1 MEVLRVGLYTDPNY
15 FEKQASHQGRKRSKV
30 VESIKGHFIRPCY
43 LRESEAPMKFYKLI
57 ARVGM
62 PLGVVLNFFRAIQAT
77 AAIETATDTAKLYFI
92 IDAVYMW
99 VGIVLLF
106 GAIVGMNKLE
116 WVGVKCYASLFM
128 WQIVYSVF
136 LATYSASLEL
146 FEFEYFGRNIFA
158 AIFLSVWLYFCMIY
172 FGKRRLLFSPG
183 AFNDPPEWTPSTD
196 GEPAF
201 HDQSAR
207 NSITPPKVEPEP
219 TSEPE
224 IAAESNP
231 PAVIPE
237 KPVKKAAP
245 RALVIGLV
253 VALTLSLA
261 GNVWQGI
268 SWANNSAE
276 SAEKIRVLNNKLT
289 QKEEAIKEYRTKV
302 GDLNT
307 ELARVKAQKEG
318 LYDHLDAALFL
329 YNNIGFIVNGSSYY
343 HNYECPVF
351 QEASEYW
358 AHNIEY
364 CQSIGYRACPVC
376 WD

>member
-1 MEVLRVGLYTDPNY
+1 MGLYTDPNY

-224 IAAESNP
+224 ITAESNP

-237 KPVKKAAP
+237 KPVKKATQ
-245 RALVIGLV
+245 RALTIGLV
-253 VALTLSLA
+253 VALALSLA
-261 GNVWQGI
+261 GNVWQ
-268 SWANNSAE
+268 SLAWN
-276 SAEKIRVLNNKLT
+276 AEK
-289 QKEEAIKEYRTKV
+289 KEFDSELKGKDQAISNLKSANISLKSEISDLETYRADTYYTT
-302 GDLNT
+302 G
-307 ELARVKAQKEG
+307 
-318 LYDHLDAALFL
+318 Y
-329 YNNIGFIVNGSSYY
+329 IVSGSNYY
-343 HNYECPVF
+343 HRYDCPVF
-351 QEASEYW
+351 KAANTYQS
-358 AHNIEY
+358 HNTKFCEWL
-364 CQSIGYRACPVC
+364 GYSACPVC
-376 WD
+376 KSGFLINFNSKMPQQSAP

>member
-1 MEVLRVGLYTDPNY
+1 MGLYTDPNY

-43 LRESEAPMKFYKLI
+43 LHESETPLKFYKLI
-57 ARVGM
+57 TRVGM

-128 WQIVYSVF
+128 WQIAYSGF
-136 LATYSASLEL
+136 FAIYSASLGL
-146 FEFEYFGRNIFA
+146 YEFEYFGRSIFA
-158 AIFLSVWLYFCMIY
+158 IVFLSVWLYFCMIY

-183 AFNDPPEWTPSTD
+183 AFNDPPEWAPSPD

-219 TSEPE
+219 PSEPE
-224 IAAESNP
+224 ITAESNP

-245 RALVIGLV
+245 RALMIGLV
-253 VALTLSLA
+253 VALALSLA
-261 GNVWQGI
+261 GNVWQ
-268 SWANNSAE
+268 SLAWN
-276 SAEKIRVLNNKLT
+276 AEK
-289 QKEEAIKEYRTKV
+289 KEFDSELKGKDQAISNLKSANISLKSEISDLETYRADTYYTT
-302 GDLNT
+302 G
-307 ELARVKAQKEG
+307 
-318 LYDHLDAALFL
+318 Y
-329 YNNIGFIVNGSSYY
+329 IVSGSNYY
-343 HNYECPVF
+343 HRYDCPVF
-351 QEASEYW
+351 KAANTYQS
-358 AHNIEY
+358 HNTKFCEWL
-364 CQSIGYRACPVC
+364 GYSACPVC
-376 WD
+376 KSGFLINFNSEMPQQSAP

>member
-1 MEVLRVGLYTDPNY
+1 MISAIR
-15 FEKQASHQGRKRSKV
+15 A
-30 VESIKGHFIRPCY
+30 HFIRPCY

-57 ARVGM
+57 ARIGL
-62 PLGVVLNFFRAIQAT
+62 PLGFILNLFRAMQSTT
-77 AAIETATDTAKLYFI
+77 AIGTATEAAKPYFI

-99 VGIVLLF
+99 VGIVLVLVAVI
-106 GAIVGMNKLE
+106 GLNKME
-116 WVGVKCYASLFM
+116 WYGVKCYASLFV

-183 AFNDPPEWTPSTD
+183 AFETPRVADEAKTEPEKVDPV
-196 GEPAF
+196 
-201 HDQSAR
+201 Q
-207 NSITPPKVEPEP
+207 PEP
-219 TSEPE
+219 TPVLQETPPVPAVELPPTVQDS
-224 IAAESNP
+224 P
-231 PAVIPE
+231 PADLVA
-237 KPVKKAAP
+237 VKKPKRKPHVLAIVLCI
-245 RALVIGLV
+245 AL
-253 VALTLSLA
+253 ALSLA
-261 GNVWQGI
+261 GNVWQGV
-268 SWANNSAE
+268 SWASDSAE
-276 SAEKIRVLNNKLT
+276 SAEEIRVLNNKLT

-302 GDLNT
+302 GNLNT
-307 ELARVKAQKEG
+307 ELARVKIQKEG

-329 YNNIGFIVNGSSYY
+329 YNNIGFIVSGSSYY

-351 QEASEYW
+351 QAASEYW

-364 CQSIGYRACPVC
+364 CQSIGYGACPVC

>member
-1 MEVLRVGLYTDPNY
+1 MQFNVASALGSLALTASIYGAGPLLLRLRKGPISSKALKWLHIGYTAILAFAFSVYDFSNGYDISFSPAILWGSIFYWWNRSY
-15 FEKQASHQGRKRSKV
+15 FEKYNYPPVQPATPAQA
-30 VESIKGHFIRPCY
+30 
-43 LRESEAPMKFYKLI
+43 AP
-57 ARVGM
+57 
-62 PLGVVLNFFRAIQAT
+62 
-77 AAIETATDTAKLYFI
+77 
-92 IDAVYMW
+92 
-99 VGIVLLF
+99 
-106 GAIVGMNKLE
+106 
-116 WVGVKCYASLFM
+116 AS
-128 WQIVYSVF
+128 
-136 LATYSASLEL
+136 
-146 FEFEYFGRNIFA
+146 
-158 AIFLSVWLYFCMIY
+158 
-172 FGKRRLLFSPG
+172 P
-183 AFNDPPEWTPSTD
+183 DPVP
-196 GEPAF
+196 
-201 HDQSAR
+201 
-207 NSITPPKVEPEP
+207 
-219 TSEPE
+219 SEPE
-224 IAAESNP
+224 L

-253 VALTLSLA
+253 VSLALSLA

-307 ELARVKAQKEG
+307 ELARVKAQKAG

-329 YNNIGFIVNGSSYY
+329 YNNIGFIVSGSSYY

-351 QEASEYW
+351 QAASEYW

-364 CQSIGYRACPVC
+364 CQSIGYGACPVC

>member
-1 MEVLRVGLYTDPNY
+1 MGLYTDPDY
-15 FEKQASHQGRKRSKV
+15 FEKQSSYQESKKSKV
-30 VESIKGHFIRPCY
+30 IKSIRDHFIRPCY
-43 LRESEAPMKFYKLI
+43 LRESETPLKFYKLI
-57 ARVGM
+57 RACLPIGAI
-62 PLGVVLNFFRAIQAT
+62 LNFFRAIQAT
-77 AAIETATDTAKLYFI
+77 VAISTAAEAAKPYFI
-92 IDAVYMW
+92 IDAIYMW
-99 VGIVLLF
+99 LGIVLLLGAAAGLNRMEWSGVRFYSALF
-106 GAIVGMNKLE
+106 G
-116 WVGVKCYASLFM
+116 
-128 WQIVYSVF
+128 WQIVYNAF
-136 LATYSASLEL
+136 LAILGAHWGL
-146 FEFEYFGRNIFA
+146 FDFEYFGRPIMEA
-158 AIFLSVWLYFCMIY
+158 VFLSVWLYFCLIY

-183 AFNDPPEWTPSTD
+183 AFNDPPEWTPSPD

-219 TSEPE
+219 PSEPE
-224 IAAESNP
+224 ITAESNP

-253 VALTLSLA
+253 VALALSLA

-351 QEASEYW
+351 QAASEYW

>member
-1 MEVLRVGLYTDPNY
+1 MGLYTDPDY
-15 FEKQASHQGRKRSKV
+15 FEKQTHYQERKRSKV
-30 VESIKGHFIRPCY
+30 VESIRDHFIRPCY
-43 LRESEAPMKFYKLI
+43 LHESETPLKFYKLI
-57 ARVGM
+57 ARIGL
-62 PLGVVLNFFRAIQAT
+62 PLGFILNLFRAMQAT
-77 AAIETATDTAKLYFI
+77 TAIGTATEAAKPYFI

-99 VGIVLLF
+99 VGIALVL
-106 GAIVGMNKLE
+106 GAVIGLNKME
-116 WVGVKCYASLFM
+116 WYGVKCYASLFS
-128 WQIVYSVF
+128 WSIAF
-136 LATYSASLEL
+136 NAFFAIYSASLGL
-146 FEFEYFGRNIFA
+146 YEFEYFGRSIFA
-158 AIFLSVWLYFCMIY
+158 IVFLSVWLYFCMIY

-183 AFNDPPEWTPSTD
+183 AFDTTEEPGVALNSESFSAQAVPASPDPVPSKPEL
-196 GEPAF
+196 
-201 HDQSAR
+201 
-207 NSITPPKVEPEP
+207 
-219 TSEPE
+219 
-224 IAAESNP
+224 
-231 PAVIPE
+231 PAVIPK

-253 VALTLSLA
+253 VSLALSLA

-318 LYDHLDAALFL
+318 LYDHLDAAIFL
-329 YNNIGFIVNGSSYY
+329 YNNIGFIVSGSSYY

-351 QEASEYW
+351 QAASEYW

-364 CQSIGYRACPVC
+364 CQSIGYGACPVC